1 MLVQRVSIIMLAL
14 LVPVTSFATVIRQR
28 PYRYSFEAAVAKE
41 DEQFVVCTN
50 CPDNQ
55 LTLLP
60 VTQKLSVRLT
70 FPEPPAVPAIQQDP
84 EVQHQKGETS
94 QFTGRTATVLFA
106 FDSAQLSWHERER
119 LTELVKGLPKTST
132 FDLTGYTC
140 TIGTDA
146 YNERLALNRAKQ
158 VAAFLTTGGLTV
170 GGVTGKGKCCP
181 VSNDKRWNRR
191 VEIRELRKGEQ

>member
-41 DEQFVVCTN
+41 DEQFVVCAN

-60 VTQKLSVRLT
+60 VTQKLAVRLT
-70 FPEPPAVPAIQQDP
+70 TPEHQTIPVVPPVPQ
-84 EVQHQKGETS
+84 VQHPKGETS

-106 FDSAQLSWHERER
+106 FDSAQLSRPERER
-119 LTELVKGLPKTST
+119 ITELVKGLPTTST

-140 TIGTDA
+140 TIGTDD
-146 YNERLALNRAKQ
+146 YNERLALNRARQ

-170 GGVTGKGKCCP
+170 GGIVGKGKCCP
-181 VSNDKRWNRR
+181 VSNDKRLNRR

>member
-1 MLVQRVSIIMLAL
+1 MLVQRVSIILLAL

-41 DEQFVVCTN
+41 DEQFVVCAN

-60 VTQKLSVRLT
+60 VTQKLAVRLT
-70 FPEPPAVPAIQQDP
+70 SPEPPAVPANQQDP
-84 EVQHQKGETS
+84 EVQNNKADTS
-94 QFTGRTATVLFA
+94 KFTGRTATVLFD
-106 FDSAQLSWHERER
+106 FDSAQLSRHERAR
-119 LTELVKGLPKTST
+119 LTDLVKRLPTTSA

-146 YNERLALNRAKQ
+146 YNERLALNRARQ

-170 GGVTGKGKCCP
+170 GGVVGKGKCCP
-181 VSNDKRWNRR
+181 VSNDKRLNRR
-191 VEIRELRKGEQ
+191 VEIRELRMGEQ